1 MKKLHFLHGLTALTI
16 SLGLLTGP
24 MHADKNHSN
33 SSNSSSCKS
42 RSSKKKLKA
51 KCPDGH
57 LTASADYV
65 IVGAGAGGCVVAARL
80 AEAGY
85 SVILL
90 EAGPDT
96 SPGSNDKLVQLD
108 LSLIETPLQFIS
120 LYNRFNVG
128 DECNTP
134 FCGNWNA
141 TQSIA
146 NFVSTDQNGVY
157 YSYVR
162 GIGGGGS
169 VAHHALQDGV
179 GSLQLYDNIAK
190 AVDDD
195 YWKGS
200 NIERLFKKMENSLFP
215 DPSGMC
221 GTGGWLSTQHT
232 TVEAP
237 LLTAIS
243 DAIVTQTGVPF
254 RENFCN
260 PQDVAGVGNASV
272 QVDAK
277 GKRSYAYK
285 DLLMPVMEQTGR
297 VQVVFNTLAS
307 EIILKKNKGNCHKKY
322 KAVGV
327 KAYNKAYLQEV
338 QSGAAYNVVETEP
351 LGTCTA
357 FNVDQSLPNT
367 ATHYLAKKEVIVC
380 GGAIQTPQ
388 LLMLSGI
395 GPKEHLKSVGIKTKV
410 NLPGVGSDLLDHT
423 ETSLIYEINP
433 LKFIP
438 SWQAFILLGNP
449 GINAN
454 PAIKAICEAA
464 VANYPNPLDQNTA
477 QIQWDWYSQG
487 QPPVVQPGKYP
498 FPDTH
503 SVPYETFFFN
513 FDLSLNGPNY
523 PENYFNYY
531 HNNQL
536 PDITN
541 PFDQVGLSIK
551 NEVVGGQ
558 FAVDAGLNPR
568 VYLTWLVENLLP
580 VKTPGTIRLA
590 SKDPRKA
597 PIIREDLWKDDEGIA
612 HIADMILQIRAMM
625 NQFEA
630 NYALPGQPFEIIPGP
645 VAQTRDD
652 LIRYIKLWSSYGHH
666 MSGTC
671 QMGPVHRKTK
681 KPKHKNSV
689 LDSRCRVFG
698 VDGLRVADTSVY
710 VRPWLHAFNTSRAA
724 YVVGEAVSEFIIN
737 DS

>member
-1 MKKLHFLHGLTALTI
+1 M
-16 SLGLLTGP
+16 
-24 MHADKNHSN
+24 
-33 SSNSSSCKS
+33 
-42 RSSKKKLKA
+42 
-51 KCPDGH
+51 
-57 LTASADYV
+57 
-65 IVGAGAGGCVVAARL
+65 AARL

-96 SPGSNDKLVQLD
+96 SPGSKDKLVQLD
-108 LSLIETPLQFIS
+108 LNLIETPLQFIS

-128 DECNTP
+128 DDCNTP
-134 FCGNWNA
+134 YCGNWNA
-141 TQSIA
+141 TQSLA
-146 NFVSTDQNGVY
+146 DFVSTEQNGVY
-157 YSYVR
+157 YAYPR
-162 GIGGGGS
+162 GTGAGGS
-169 VAHHALQDGV
+169 VSQHAMQDGV
-179 GSLQLYDNIAK
+179 GSLQVYDNIAK
-190 AVDDD
+190 AVDDP

-200 NIERLFKKMENSLFP
+200 NIERLFAKMENSLFP

-221 GTGGWLSTQHT
+221 GRDGWLSTKHS

-243 DAIVTQTGVPF
+243 DAIVAQTGVPF

-272 QVDAK
+272 HVDAD
-277 GKRSYAYK
+277 GKRSYVYK
-285 DLLMPVMEQTGR
+285 DLLMPVMEQTGK
-297 VQVVFNTLAS
+297 VQVVFNTLAA
-307 EIILKKNKGNCHKKY
+307 EIILKKNKGKCPRKY

-338 QSGAAYNVVETEP
+338 QPGAAYNVVGTEP
-351 LGTCTA
+351 DNCTA
-357 FNVDQSLPNT
+357 LNVDQSLPKQ
-367 ATHYLAKKEVIVC
+367 ATHYLANKEVIVC

-395 GPKEHLKSVGIKTKV
+395 GPKKHLKSVGIKTKV
-410 NLPGVGSDLLDHT
+410 DLPGVGSDLMDHT

-454 PAIKAICEAA
+454 PAIKAICQAA

-487 QPPVVQPGKYP
+487 QAPIVQPGKYP

-513 FDLSLNGPNY
+513 FDLTLAGPNY
-523 PENYFNYY
+523 PDNYFDFY

-536 PDITN
+536 PDINN
-541 PFDQVGLSIK
+541 PFDQEGLSIK
-551 NEVVGGQ
+551 DAVNGAQFQVG
-558 FAVDAGLNPR
+558 AGLNPR

-597 PIIREDLWKDDEGIA
+597 PIIREDLWKDDEAIG
-612 HIADMILQIRAMM
+612 HIADMILQIRTMM

-630 NYALPGQPFEIIPGP
+630 TYAVPGQPFEIIPGP

-671 QMGPVHRKTK
+671 QMGPVHHKTG

-710 VRPWLHAFNTSRAA
+710 VRPWLHAFNTARAA

-737 DS
+737 DL